1 MKKLLLS
8 TFIMINLLTGCS
20 SNSDYNEVETYNDK
34 DVLNKK
40 AAVLQDAAAQFT
52 LGGNYY
58 FGYNGYTQDYSQ
70 AKKWFEASAKQGH
83 ASAQYNLGLM
93 YLKGKVIPKDL
104 NKAKLWLEKASNQG
118 HLEAQ
123 VGLAGIYLTTNNKNS
138 PKGLELLKQ
147 ALKSNSPQAQLVMGV
162 LYYNGT
168 AVSQDT
174 NEAKRYFDMACKN
187 GLQKG
192 CELSKDIK

>member
-8 TFIMINLLTGCS
+8 AFIMINLLTGCS
-20 SNSDYNEVETYNDK
+20 ADSDYNEVETYNDK

-40 AAVLQDAAAQFT
+40 AAVLQDAAAQFA
-52 LGGNYY
+52 LGANYY

-192 CELSKDIK
+192 CELSKDIQ

>member
-20 SNSDYNEVETYNDK
+20 SDSDYNEVETYNDK
-34 DVLNKK
+34 DVLYKK
-40 AAVLQDAAAQFT
+40 AAVLQDATAQFT

-104 NKAKLWLEKASNQG
+104 DKAKLWLEKASNQG

>member
-8 TFIMINLLTGCS
+8 AFIMINLLTGCS
-20 SNSDYNEVETYNDK
+20 SDYNEVETYNDK
-34 DVLNKK
+34 DVLYKK

-168 AVSQDT
+168 VLSQDM